1 MYLGNSNLAKSNS
14 LLTRTKLVFLNR
26 NLPQS
31 GKSGGCGY
39 RRRSSRIWHPA
50 VLVKTRVWVGCTV
63 LRAQKNSTRRSWCS
77 LFEEWCVIFYN
88 HSAWRVIFLLDF
100 RDWRISFETTIVEA
114 QTLIKNRN
122 SWHHFLVLF
131 LVLGGKDGAAVRA
144 LASQQCGPGSNPGV
158 NAICGCWVCCW
169 FSRLLREVFLR
180 VLWLSPVP
188 VKNQHFQIPIRPG
201 IG

>member
-1 MYLGNSNLAKSNS
+1 MYLVNSNLAKSNS
-14 LLTRTKLVFLNR
+14 LLTRTKLVSLDR

-63 LRAQKNSTRRSWCS
+63 SRAQKNSTRRSWCS

-100 RDWRISFETTIVEA
+100 RDWWISFETRSTDIN
-114 QTLIKNRN
+114 QKQK
-122 SWHHFLVLF
+122 FLTSF
-131 LVLGGKDGAAVRA
+131 PGPFSCSGGQGWR
-144 LASQQCGPGSNPGV
+144 SGES
-158 NAICGCWVCCW
+158 
-169 FSRLLREVFLR
+169 SRLPTMWPGFKSRGQCHMW
-180 VLWLSPVP
+180 VLSLLFGSLPCFERFS
-188 VKNQHFQIPIRPG
+188 KKY
-201 IG
+201 